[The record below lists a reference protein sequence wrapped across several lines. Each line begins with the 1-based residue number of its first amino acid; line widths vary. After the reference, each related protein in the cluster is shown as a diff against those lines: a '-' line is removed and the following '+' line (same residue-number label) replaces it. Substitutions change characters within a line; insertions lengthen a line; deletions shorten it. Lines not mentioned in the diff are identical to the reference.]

1 MQGAGRQ
8 DDAQR
13 RTAANGCRLCKVGQG
28 SGSQRL
34 AGAYCHSRRAMGW
47 LLFRGRASAEDT
59 AMILVDT
66 SVIVAWMDPTHPG
79 HRFCSRA
86 LDYWAGRDQL
96 AISAVTYAELAAG
109 ARNREG
115 VDEDLRPFQRIE
127 LDFDSAWRAGRG
139 TPIPSSQERES
150 SSAGFSD
157 SGASGGTELASFNQR
172 PPPTGCLARR

>member
-1 MQGAGRQ
+1 
-8 DDAQR
+8 
-13 RTAANGCRLCKVGQG
+13 
-28 SGSQRL
+28 
-34 AGAYCHSRRAMGW
+34 
-47 LLFRGRASAEDT
+47 
-59 AMILVDT
+59 MILVDT

-127 LDFDSAWRAGRG
+127 LDFDSAWRAGQRFRQYRPAKSESPVLPDFLIRG
-139 TPIPSSQERES
+139 QAAALNLPHLTNDRRRLAVWPDVDFIFPETGSTEGT
-150 SSAGFSD
+150 SAK
-157 SGASGGTELASFNQR
+157 TK
-172 PPPTGCLARR
+172 